1 MYSASMCELCAYVR
15 ELREV
20 ASRKEQCIFKPSL
33 SVVRGLYQQVQL
45 TKPASLLVGP
55 SCPQC
60 LVLYIKDLAQH
71 LLRSL
76 AACSSVIL

>member
-1 MYSASMCELCAYVR
+1 MCSTIMCELCVCSR

-20 ASRKEQCIFKPSL
+20 ASKKERCIFKPSL
-33 SVVRGLYQQVQL
+33 SVVRGLHQQVQL
-45 TKPASLLVGP
+45 AKPASLIIGP
-55 SCPQC
+55 SWPQC
-60 LVLYIKDLAQH
+60 LLVYIKDLAQR

>member
-1 MYSASMCELCAYVR
+1 MCELCACVG

-20 ASRKEQCIFKPSL
+20 ASRKERCIFKPSL
-33 SVVRGLYQQVQL
+33 SVVRGLRQQVQL
-45 TKPASLLVGP
+45 AKPASLLIGP
-55 SCPQC
+55 SYPQC

-71 LLRSL
+71 FLRSL